1 MKKNAQWTF
10 RAVFLPLLFGFL
22 PLTSC
27 GGGDEPVTRQGK
39 VDLEGLDPS
48 GQEVVFWYQHTR
60 EREDELL
67 QMIEDFNGANPH
79 GITVRGEYAGKYND
93 IYNKMIVGLQGGTL
107 PHLVVAYQNQARAYY
122 QEEGAVDLNPFM
134 VSPKWGLDSQARAD
148 FFQPFL
154 KQDNIDGVQT
164 GLPPNRS
171 MEVLYY
177 NMDWLQELGYDVPPA
192 TWDQFAEMCRKA
204 RDQPFSKSPDR
215 SRSLG
220 FLLEIDASRLASMIF
235 SRGGDL
241 VDAEGKA
248 YTFDTPE
255 LRATLGRMMAL
266 MEEKAVG
273 IVSEDYGDQKEFS
286 VGQLLFVL
294 RSSSGLPYFKSA
306 IEEDGVGFR
315 WGVTHLPSGPAG
327 PVVNVYGAS
336 ISVCKTTPEG
346 QLAAW
351 LFLKWFTEPA
361 QQARWVRASNYFPVR
376 KSTAQELVEYFAE
389 NPQYKAAY
397 DLLGYGKSEPSVAG
411 YQQVRRL
418 IQDAM
423 VEIFDGGDV
432 GQVLERLET
441 AANRSLAEQ

>member
-1 MKKNAQWTF
+1 MKKKAERAF
-10 RAVFLPLLFGFL
+10 RAAILPLLAGLL
-22 PLTSC
+22 PLASC
-27 GGGDEPVTRQGK
+27 GGGDEPAQLQGK
-39 VDLEGLDPS
+39 VTLEELDPS
-48 GQEVVFWYQHTR
+48 GQEVIFWYQHTR
-60 EREDELL
+60 EREDELVE
-67 QMIEDFNGANPH
+67 MIADFNRANGY
-79 GITVRGEYAGKYND
+79 GITVKGEYAGKYND

-122 QEEGAVDLNPFM
+122 QEEGIVDLNPFM
-134 VSPKWGLDSQARAD
+134 ASPRWGLDPQARAD

-177 NMDWLQELGYDVPPA
+177 NIDWLRELGFDAPPA

-204 RDQPFSKSPDR
+204 KEQPFSKSPDQR
-215 SRSLG
+215 RSLG

-241 VDAEGKA
+241 VDAEGKT
-248 YTFDTPE
+248 YTLDTPQ
-255 LRATLGRMMAL
+255 LHQVLGGMMGL

-286 VGQLLFVL
+286 VGQVLFAL
-294 RSSSGLPYFKSA
+294 RSSSGLPFFKSA
-306 IEEDGVGFR
+306 IEEDGVGFQ

-336 ISVCKTTPEG
+336 ISVCKTDPKG

-351 LFLKWFTEPA
+351 LFLKWFTEPG

-376 KSTAQELVEYFAE
+376 KSTARELVEYFAE

-423 VEIFDGGDV
+423 VDIFDGGDV
-432 GQVLERLET
+432 DEVLERLET
-441 AANRSLAEQ
+441 GANRSLAEQ

>member
-1 MKKNAQWTF
+1 MKKKVKRAF
-10 RAVFLPLLFGFL
+10 RAVILPLLAGLL
-22 PLTSC
+22 PFTSC
-27 GGGDEPVTRQGK
+27 GGGDEQVARQGK

-67 QMIEDFNGANPH
+67 RMIEDFNRTNPH
-79 GITVRGEYAGKYND
+79 GISVRGEYAGKYND

-122 QEEGAVDLNPFM
+122 QEEGIVDLNPFM
-134 VSPKWGLDSQARAD
+134 VSPNWGLDSQSRAD

-177 NMDWLQELGYDVPPA
+177 NIDWLQELGFDSPPA

-204 RDQPFSKSPDR
+204 KEQPFSKSPDQ

-220 FLLEIDASRLASMIF
+220 FLLEIDASRLASMVF

-241 VDAEGKA
+241 VDADERE
-248 YTFDTPE
+248 YTLDTPQ
-255 LRATLGRMMAL
+255 LRAALGGMMEL

-286 VGQLLFVL
+286 VGQVLFAL
-294 RSSSGLPYFKSA
+294 RSSSGLPFFKSA

-315 WGVTHLPSGPAG
+315 WSVTHLPSGPAG

-336 ISVCKTTPEG
+336 ISVCMTAPEG

-351 LFLKWFTEPA
+351 LFLKWFTDPA

-376 KSTAQELVEYFAE
+376 KSTARELVEYFAE

-397 DLLGYGKSEPSVAG
+397 DLLDYGKSEPAVAG

-418 IQDAM
+418 IQDSM
-423 VEIFDGGDV
+423 VDIFDGGDV
-432 GQVLERLET
+432 DQVLERLGT
-441 AANRSLAEQ
+441 AANRSLVEQ

>member
-1 MKKNAQWTF
+1 MKKKAERAF
-10 RAVFLPLLFGFL
+10 RAAILPLLAGLL
-22 PLTSC
+22 PLASC
-27 GGGDEPVTRQGK
+27 GGGDESARPQEK
-39 VDLEGLDPS
+39 VVLEELDPS

-67 QMIEDFNGANPH
+67 RMIEDFNRTNPH

-122 QEEGAVDLNPFM
+122 QEEGIVDLNPFM

-177 NMDWLQELGYDVPPA
+177 NIDWLEELGFDAPPA
-192 TWDQFAEMCRKA
+192 TWDKFAEMCRKA
-204 RDQPFSKSPDR
+204 KEQPFSKSPDQ

-235 SRGGDL
+235 SVGGDL
-241 VDAEGKA
+241 VDAEGKG
-248 YTFDTPE
+248 YTLDTPH
-255 LRATLGRMMAL
+255 LRQVLGRMMGL
-266 MEEKAVG
+266 MGEKAVG

-286 VGQLLFVL
+286 VGQVLFAL

-336 ISVCKTTPEG
+336 ISVCKIAPEG
-346 QLAAW
+346 QMAAW
-351 LFLKWFTEPA
+351 FFLKWFTEPA

-376 KSTAQELVEYFAE
+376 KSTAQELVEYFVE

-423 VEIFDGGDV
+423 VDIFDGGDV
-432 GQVLERLET
+432 DQVLERLET
-441 AANRSLAEQ
+441 AAGRSLAEQ